1 MVRVGILP
9 SDSRNHLTIGNRCGG
24 VKVSCGWRV
33 VLLGSL
39 GYSAGVT
46 AQVDTGAG
54 KHEGS
59 WVAGSKLGTTTNE
72 DVLPLEPQVE
82 RHWDHLRIGCGLSR
96 NTLAAYRRD
105 LEKFQRFLLGRGIAE
120 VMDCSPQVLAGFL
133 DYLHRQGL
141 APASRARALA
151 AVRSLFRFLKQ
162 DGVIAANP
170 TVSLRSAAR
179 SRRLPKTLNLED
191 VTRLLDLPS
200 RPSPED
206 LRDQTMVEVLYAAGL
221 RVSELVALRI
231 DQCNLEVGYLGITG
245 KGDKQRVVP
254 IGETAQRRLRR
265 YLAEARPV
273 LLKRRSS
280 PYAFVSRRGK
290 LLTRQG
296 FWKLLRAR
304 AQRAGIAVLPS
315 PHMLRHSFATH
326 LLERGA
332 DLRSVQAMLGHS
344 NIVTT
349 QIYTHVE
356 PARLK
361 KVHTACHPRHSARPI
376 PSAAPPEPAGPRR
389 KQAPRK

>member
-1 MVRVGILP
+1 MKR
-9 SDSRNHLTIGNRCGG
+9 SKGG
-24 VKVSCGWRV
+24 A
-33 VLLGSL
+33 
-39 GYSAGVT
+39 AG
-46 AQVDTGAG
+46 QGDP
-54 KHEGS
+54 
-59 WVAGSKLGTTTNE
+59 
-72 DVLPLEPQVE
+72 LPLAPQVE

-105 LEKFQRFLLGRGIAE
+105 LEKFQRFLFGRGIATVE
-120 VMDCSPQVLAGFL
+120 DCSPQVLAGFL
-133 DYLHRQGL
+133 DELHRQGL

-162 DGVIAANP
+162 DGVIATNP
-170 TVSLRSAAR
+170 TVSVRSVSRA
-179 SRRLPKTLNLED
+179 RRLPKTLNQDE

-206 LRDQTMVEVLYAAGL
+206 LRDQTMVEVLYASGL

-254 IGETAQRRLRR
+254 IGETAQRLVRR
-265 YLAEARPV
+265 YLAEARPA
-273 LLKRRSS
+273 LLKRRMS
-280 PYAFVSRRGK
+280 PHVFVTRRGTP
-290 LLTRQG
+290 LTRQG

-304 AQRAGIAVLPS
+304 AQRAGISILPS

-361 KVHTACHPRHSARPI
+361 KVHTAYHPRHSARAVLPT
-376 PSAAPPEPAGPRR
+376 PPPAPAVSRR
-389 KQAPRK
+389 K